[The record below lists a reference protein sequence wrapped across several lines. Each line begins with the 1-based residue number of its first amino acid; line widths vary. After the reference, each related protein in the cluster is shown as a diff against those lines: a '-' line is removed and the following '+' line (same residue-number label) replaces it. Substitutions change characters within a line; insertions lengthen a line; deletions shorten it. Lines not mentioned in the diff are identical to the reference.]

1 MDGSVMVEGVGGVVV
16 DGGVTVE
23 GVGGVVVEG
32 VTVDDGVGGVAM
44 DGGGGVAPGV
54 VEGGDEVLAPSI
66 P

>member
-1 MDGSVMVEGVGGVVV
+1 MVA
-16 DGGVTVE
+16 VE

-32 VTVDDGVGGVAM
+32 GVTADVVGGTAM
-44 DGGGGVAPGV
+44 DGGGRVAPGV